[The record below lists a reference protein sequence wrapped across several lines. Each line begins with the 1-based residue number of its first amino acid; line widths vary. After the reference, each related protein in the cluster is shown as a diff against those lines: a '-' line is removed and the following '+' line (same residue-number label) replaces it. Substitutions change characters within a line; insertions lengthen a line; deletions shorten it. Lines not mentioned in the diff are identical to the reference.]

1 MSFSEAFVA
10 KRLKGRSRFY
20 EQVDVLVDWNR
31 IERLIREHYAP
42 GRNVAG
48 REAYSGLLLF
58 KMLLIGI
65 WNGLSDRE
73 VEEEVSV
80 NLKAMRFCGLTLEE
94 EVPDHSV
101 LSRFRTALSQAHAFE
116 ALLAEVNAQL
126 DGHGVRVKAVVAVD
140 ASLTESPRRPRGTP
154 TYEMAQDRKE
164 DQRLESDVRGE
175 ATSMKLIEITEPGV
189 DSEARWLKKGG
200 ESTYGY
206 KQHTLVEGN
215 GLVMNVITTPANV
228 HDSQPLI
235 PLLDQA
241 ALAPGTRL
249 HGDKAYRSQ
258 ERDVLLKQRNIKN
271 GLQYRASKGYPLTER
286 QTQFNR
292 GVSRKRYKVERT
304 FGGMKRWFGAG
315 VARYVGLLKTQA
327 QHLLEAMAYNLKRL
341 PRLWVEVHARR
352 AALSPQGY
360 CVLRLEN
367 R

>member
-80 NLKAMRFCGLTLEE
+80 NLKAMRFCGLTSEE

-154 TYEMAQDRKE
+154 TYDSISK
-164 DQRLESDVRGE
+164 LEV
-175 ATSMKLIEITEPGV
+175 
-189 DSEARWLKKGG
+189 
-200 ESTYGY
+200 
-206 KQHTLVEGN
+206 N
-215 GLVMNVITTPANV
+215 
-228 HDSQPLI
+228 
-235 PLLDQA
+235 
-241 ALAPGTRL
+241 
-249 HGDKAYRSQ
+249 
-258 ERDVLLKQRNIKN
+258 
-271 GLQYRASKGYPLTER
+271 
-286 QTQFNR
+286 
-292 GVSRKRYKVERT
+292 
-304 FGGMKRWFGAG
+304 
-315 VARYVGLLKTQA
+315 
-327 QHLLEAMAYNLKRL
+327 
-341 PRLWVEVHARR
+341 
-352 AALSPQGY
+352 
-360 CVLRLEN
+360 
-367 R
+367 